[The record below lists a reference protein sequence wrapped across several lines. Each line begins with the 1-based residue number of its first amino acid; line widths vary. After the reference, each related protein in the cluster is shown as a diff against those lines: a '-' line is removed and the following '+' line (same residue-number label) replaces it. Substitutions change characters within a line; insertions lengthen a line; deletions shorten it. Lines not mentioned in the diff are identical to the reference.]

1 MIKKGCPMMNLLN
14 HQEQDARVH
23 LCIKEMKQELD
34 ANEPLQR
41 AQVLAMSSFLG
52 TELFDSGQ
60 VPIDVMDRPMDYCRE
75 ELLQFYELLEDRS
88 NNHFDLIFQTKNMMG
103 ELGMQLPAFAEVHA
117 RDIGRSLN
125 IWMATLGAGIAP
137 DLEDDVREIWTLLV
151 QSKENLDQAMDN
163 ILDTES
169 KAMKLSEPQKRWF
182 SDADRS
188 TWKIAC
194 HFRPTQFFVS

>member
-1 MIKKGCPMMNLLN
+1 MMNLLN

-41 AQVLAMSSFLG
+41 AQVLAMSSLLG
-52 TELFDSGQ
+52 TELFESGQ
-60 VPIDVMDRPMDYCRE
+60 IPIDVMDRPMDYCRE
-75 ELLQFYELLEDRS
+75 ELLHFYELLEDRS

>member
-1 MIKKGCPMMNLLN
+1 MNLLN

-41 AQVLAMSSFLG
+41 AQVLAMSSLLG

-60 VPIDVMDRPMDYCRE
+60 IPIDVMDRPMDYCRE

-151 QSKENLDQAMDN
+151 QSKANLDQAMDN

>member
-1 MIKKGCPMMNLLN
+1 MMNLLN

-41 AQVLAMSSFLG
+41 AQVLAMSSLLG

-60 VPIDVMDRPMDYCRE
+60 IPIDVMDRPMDYCRE

-169 KAMKLSEPQKRWF
+169 KAMKLSEPHTRWF

>member
-1 MIKKGCPMMNLLN
+1 MMNLLN

-41 AQVLAMSSFLG
+41 AQVLAMSSLLG

-60 VPIDVMDRPMDYCRE
+60 IPIDVMDRPMDYCRE

-137 DLEDDVREIWTLLV
+137 DLEDDVREIWILLV
-151 QSKENLDQAMDN
+151 QSKANLDQAMDN

-169 KAMKLSEPQKRWF
+169 KAMKLSEPQRRWF

>member
-1 MIKKGCPMMNLLN
+1 
-14 HQEQDARVH
+14 
-23 LCIKEMKQELD
+23 
-34 ANEPLQR
+34 
-41 AQVLAMSSFLG
+41 
-52 TELFDSGQ
+52 
-60 VPIDVMDRPMDYCRE
+60 MDYCRE

>member
-1 MIKKGCPMMNLLN
+1 MNLLN

-41 AQVLAMSSFLG
+41 AQVLAMSSLLG

-60 VPIDVMDRPMDYCRE
+60 IPIDVMDRPMDYCRE

-88 NNHFDLIFQTKNMMG
+88 NNHFDLISQTKNMMG

-137 DLEDDVREIWTLLV
+137 DLEDDVREIWILLV
-151 QSKENLDQAMDN
+151 QSKANLDQAMDN